1 MSNIPTTVPTGAIRY
16 NTDSNKMECFNGTKW
31 WEISVSSHDLNGG
44 ARGLIAGGDA
54 TNTID
59 YITIATAGNAT
70 DFGDLVE
77 VTYQQA
83 SFGSITRAIWTGGA
97 GPATNPNDMIQYATF
112 ASIGNTTDF
121 GNLVTARR
129 NCTGASNQTRGISA
143 GGGNGPETT
152 VYNTIDYVTIASTG
166 DAKDFGDLTRT
177 NMVIAGGINS
187 PTRGVFAGGAGTG
200 PSYNETNVID
210 FVTLTTLGDAVDF
223 GDLSV
228 ALAAPAGCSNTVR
241 GIIAGG
247 ASNLFPGNVM
257 TSDISYINIASTG
270 NPQNFG
276 DLSAGRNFGN
286 SGGMSSSTRGVFACG
301 YIAPAPSATQN
312 VIEYIT
318 LATEGDAVDFGDA
331 TVAERYRAS
340 VSNAHGG
347 L

>member
-1 MSNIPTTVPTGAIRY
+1 M
-16 NTDSNKMECFNGTKW
+16 
-31 WEISVSSHDLNGG
+31 
-44 ARGLIAGGDA
+44 
-54 TNTID
+54 
-59 YITIATAGNAT
+59 
-70 DFGDLVE
+70 VE

-97 GPATNPNDMIQYATF
+97 GPVTNPNDMIQYATF
-112 ASIGNTTDF
+112 ASTGNTTDF
-121 GNLVTARR
+121 GNLSVARR

-143 GGGNGPETT
+143 GGGNQPETT

-177 NMVIAGGINS
+177 NMIISGGINS
-187 PTRGVFAGGAGTG
+187 PIRGVFAGGSGTA

-210 FVTLTTLGDAVDF
+210 YVTIPTLGNAVDF
-223 GDLSV
+223 GDLSL
-228 ALAAPAGCSNTVR
+228 ATAAPAGCSNTVR

-257 TSDISYINIASTG
+257 TNDISYINIASTG

-318 LATEGDAVDFGDA
+318 LATLGDAVDFGDA
-331 TVAERYRAS
+331 TVSERYRAS